1 MAKHEEAKEK
11 KDRAPEELTEETDTL
26 PEEAEPVDT
35 PGDET
40 AAPEETDP
48 LAEAT
53 AKCEEYLDAWRR
65 SMAEFDNYKKRTQ
78 KEKEST
84 YSLAT
89 AEAVG
94 VFLPLLDNLS
104 RAYDAAAAP
113 DASPEDLKNGME
125 GILKQAEEILKKLG
139 VAPIEA
145 EGKPFD
151 PNLHYAV
158 SHVDSEELGENT
170 VAAEFQKGYTLGE
183 RVIRHSMVQVAN

>member
-1 MAKHEEAKEK
+1 MAKEK
-11 KDRAPEELTEETDTL
+11 ETEQTSQQEEVSEETAKA
-26 PEEAEPVDT
+26 EEI
-35 PGDET
+35 
-40 AAPEETDP
+40 EETVDP
-48 LAEAT
+48 LAEAE

-94 VFLPLLDNLS
+94 AFLPLLDNLE
-104 RAYDAAAAP
+104 RAKAAAEAP
-113 DASPEDLKNGME
+113 DATPEDLSKGME
-125 GILKQAEEILKKLG
+125 SILKQVEEILKNLG
-139 VAPIEA
+139 VTPIQA

-151 PNLHYAV
+151 PNFHYAV
-158 SHVDSEELGENT
+158 SHVENDDLGENT
-170 VAAEFQKGYTLGE
+170 VAAEFQKGYQLGE